1 MSANSTAKRYGSAAS
16 APVTAVAIAIIVG
29 LLIPSAAGLQ
39 AQKKD
44 VKIEAEI
51 IKTSRIPSQWPEFK
65 INRDIF
71 SPDVM
76 RPQFNRRMPP
86 PPPPPKITKEQEEKI
101 KEQKEIEEDMERELR
116 MSFFYEG
123 YVIRA
128 SQKDRNFA
136 LVSLNGEFTAAGA
149 GDIVGE
155 KITIVSITKE
165 LIKVEVENN
174 VFEIQ
179 LKGDNEDDK

>member
-1 MSANSTAKRYGSAAS
+1 MSAKSTAKRFGAA
-16 APVTAVAIAIIVG
+16 AIIVG

-44 VKIEAEI
+44 VTVEAEI
-51 IKTSRIPSQWPEFK
+51 IKTSKIPAQWPKFK

-76 RPQFNRRMPP
+76 RPQLNRRMPPP
-86 PPPPPKITKEQEEKI
+86 PPPPPKITKEEKEKI
-101 KEQKEIEEDMERELR
+101 KEQKELEEDMERELR

-128 SQKDRNFA
+128 SRKDKNFA
-136 LVSLNGEFTAAGA
+136 LVSLNGEFTAVGA

-155 KITIVSITKE
+155 RITIVSITKE
-165 LIKVEVENN
+165 LIKVEVETKA
-174 VFEIQ
+174 FEIQ